1 MAKKT
6 KIPTENIELVVNYV
20 LIDDNQS
27 LSDQNI
33 DKKVKYIW

>member
-6 KIPTENIELVVNYV
+6 KTNTENTELVVNYV
-20 LIDDNQS
+20 LIDDNKS